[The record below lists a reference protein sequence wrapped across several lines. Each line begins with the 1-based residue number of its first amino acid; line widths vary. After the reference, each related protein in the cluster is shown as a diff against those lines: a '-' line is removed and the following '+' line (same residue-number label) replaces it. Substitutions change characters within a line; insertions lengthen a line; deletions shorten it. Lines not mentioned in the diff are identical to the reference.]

1 MHLADINGFTNRV
14 GNAFVSVTKIRER
27 YKMRKILAVFCNREN
42 FEYDTHALV
51 QSFYPERHVKVLL
64 PERWKEQGVSADIVI
79 TIADGQ
85 AEMKFAISEDTQE
98 AAPLCLLRSQKFPLV
113 KPSIGYCSPFSIAYT
128 YVSFQTGFPFSSFQ
142 NQTFCLRCDS
152 CWKPSASSNFHEPLL
167 SGSHSA

>member
-85 AEMKFAISEDTQE
+85 AEMKFAMSEDTQE
-98 AAPLCLLRSQKFPLV
+98 AADDAESAGGESRAEDGTE
-113 KPSIGYCSPFSIAYT
+113 SIHGEYRAESDA
-128 YVSFQTGFPFSSFQ
+128 
-142 NQTFCLRCDS
+142 DS
-152 CWKPSASSNFHEPLL
+152 AGIEDL
-167 SGSHSA
+167 SLIHI